1 MHVRPSLDFV
11 GEHRLLDCSDDDF
24 EWMKEFLLLPE
35 NRLKSI
41 CFRLSGISNMLKD
54 LSDTGHDS
62 QVRRYLETEIKGRIE
77 DVIPQAERAPDFSSE
92 IVFDSWRDRAIV
104 DISGIRIRLVDGP
117 PPDDFSI
124 WRPPTTDPRGKQ
136 MGTSNISCNRSD
148 LNIESIRLS
157 GPRNDDMTPPG
168 NFAQLSPEADLDAL
182 FQSPLLDIAL
192 GSPA

>member
-1 MHVRPSLDFV
+1 
-11 GEHRLLDCSDDDF
+11 
-24 EWMKEFLLLPE
+24 
-35 NRLKSI
+35 
-41 CFRLSGISNMLKD
+41 MLKD

-124 WRPPTTDPRGKQ
+124 WRPPATDPR
-136 MGTSNISCNRSD
+136 
-148 LNIESIRLS
+148 ESIRLS